1 MLSKHLLWLPA
12 LLSMIGSSASPYPDV
27 SETALAPMPRAE
39 LTTHFVRLHTDRM
52 LFSVLIAASADI
64 YNLPEG
70 LKRVEILVGAGF
82 EEARAPSP
90 GTLLLVP
97 VFLHSDDPRLQPD
110 MPAWIAGGWA
120 WGERSTHAMKG
131 VSAVSILDALL
142 RYLDQGSSFAELR
155 EVDLISGGS
164 EAKLLQLLILE
175 HIKDPPQFTRGFEL
189 RYRLE
194 QRTSS
199 PNEHE

>member
-1 MLSKHLLWLPA
+1 
-12 LLSMIGSSASPYPDV
+12 MIGSSASPYPDV
-27 SETALAPMPRAE
+27 YETAFAPMSRVE
-39 LTTHFVRLHTDRM
+39 LTTHFMRLHTDRT

-70 LKRVEILVGAGF
+70 LERVEILLGTGF
-82 EEARAPSP
+82 EEVLVPSP
-90 GTLLLVP
+90 NTLVLVP

-120 WGERSTHAMKG
+120 RGERSTHAMKG
-131 VSAVSILDALL
+131 ISAVSILDALL

-155 EVDLISGGS
+155 EVDLISRGS

-175 HIKDPPQFTRGFEL
+175 HVKDPPQFTRRFEL

-199 PNEHE
+199 ANEHE

>member
-1 MLSKHLLWLPA
+1 
-12 LLSMIGSSASPYPDV
+12 MIGSSTSPYPDV
-27 SETALAPMPRAE
+27 SEAALAPMSRAE
-39 LTTHFVRLHTDRM
+39 LTTHFMRLHTDRT

-120 WGERSTHAMKG
+120 RGERSTHAMKG
-131 VSAVSILDALL
+131 ISAVSILDALL

-155 EVDLISGGS
+155 EVDLISRGS

-175 HIKDPPQFTRGFEL
+175 QIKDPPQFTRSFEL